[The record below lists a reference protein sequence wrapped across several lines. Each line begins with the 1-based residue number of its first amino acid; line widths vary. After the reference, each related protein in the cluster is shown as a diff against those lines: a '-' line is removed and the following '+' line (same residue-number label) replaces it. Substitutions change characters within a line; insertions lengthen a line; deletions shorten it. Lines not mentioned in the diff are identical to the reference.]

1 LNQALNVH
9 LFAEKIHYMNSIQL
23 FSSILKGNW
32 LVDPLFAI
40 SQGPFLATLLNK
52 KLSIKEIETDP
63 MSVFAVEPHALSGA
77 RHSYYHG
84 FDKAPQNS
92 VAIISLKGALMKE
105 KQFCGPAGMAEI
117 GAIIQ
122 EADNHHNIIGMV
134 LHIDSPGGTVDGT
147 EALANII
154 KAANKPVISFVD
166 GLMASAA
173 LWIGSS
179 ADETFA
185 STDTDQIGSVGVVMS
200 FMDIQPFYEKKGVK
214 FHSIVAGTS
223 PDKIK
228 MWEDLRAGKYENYIN
243 DVLNPLDEKF
253 MAAVRENCPNATKE
267 HLTGKVFFAR
277 DVMGVFVNQIGTLND
292 AVLRVAEL
300 ANNASQDPNSKSNS
314 NTFSMKQFTK
324 LNAALNV
331 ETLESVDQ
339 SVSLNEE
346 QLQLIETA
354 LEETDNVQA
363 LLDTANANAIQVAT
377 EHQTAVD
384 AANADRDAAVAALAD
399 AISAFDAI
407 GLTVAAATTP
417 EAKAAAILGLLSAIP
432 GAGATG
438 TLEDKDPDGSAN
450 KDADWDAINALEHNQ
465 NVK

>member
-1 LNQALNVH
+1 
-9 LFAEKIHYMNSIQL
+9 
-23 FSSILKGNW
+23 
-32 LVDPLFAI
+32 
-40 SQGPFLATLLNK
+40 
-52 KLSIKEIETDP
+52 
-63 MSVFAVEPHALSGA
+63 
-77 RHSYYHG
+77 
-84 FDKAPQNS
+84 
-92 VAIISLKGALMKE
+92 
-105 KQFCGPAGMAEI
+105 
-117 GAIIQ
+117 
-122 EADNHHNIIGMV
+122 
-134 LHIDSPGGTVDGT
+134 
-147 EALANII
+147 
-154 KAANKPVISFVD
+154 
-166 GLMASAA
+166 MASAA

-363 LLDTANANAIQVAT
+363 LLDTANANALQAAT

-384 AANADRDAAVAALAD
+384 AANADRDTAVAALAD

-432 GAGATG
+432 GSGANG
-438 TLEDKDPDGSAN
+438 TLEDKDPDGSVN